1 MTSTVPRIVPLGDQA
16 VHTADGTR
24 FALLHVVS
32 GERHH
37 LGWFEL
43 GDDDWRVGLTSAG
56 AVVDAGVAPEE
67 VRGATEDLLGRLRG
81 RWTPTRSMCR
91 RPSGRSSTGSATWS
105 TAAGRWSASSRSCAR
120 SDAPGDRPWH

>member
-67 VRGATEDLLGRLRG
+67 VRGATEDLLGRLRAAMDADEVDVPPPVG
-81 RWTPTRSMCR
+81 PIVNRLRYVVDR
-91 RPSGRSSTGSATWS
+91 RRAVE
-105 TAAGRWSASSRSCAR
+105 RLEQELREV
-120 SDAPGDRPWH
+120 